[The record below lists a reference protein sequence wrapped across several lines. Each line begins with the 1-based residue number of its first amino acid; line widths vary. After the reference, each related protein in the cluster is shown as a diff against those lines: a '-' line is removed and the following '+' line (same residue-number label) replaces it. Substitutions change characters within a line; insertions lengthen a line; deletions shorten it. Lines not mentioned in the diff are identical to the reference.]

1 MILVRHAQ
9 ERGRADYGSR
19 SPAPRGPKSSCSI
32 WAEAPDLLVRAPL
45 LAQALELGLDEL
57 CPTLRADAVG
67 ELRLGVLLDVALDLL
82 PVVPVVAHLLAVG
95 TDRQE
100 PLEELHAG
108 ERVLKLL
115 HPVGE
120 D

>member
-9 ERGRADYGSR
+9 ERGRASRGSR

-32 WAEAPDLLVRAPL
+32 WAEAPDLVVRAPL

-67 ELRLGVLLDVALDLL
+67 ELRLGVLLDVAPDLL
-82 PVVPVVAHLLAVG
+82 PVVPGVSHLLPLRA
-95 TDRQE
+95 DR
-100 PLEELHAG
+100 
-108 ERVLKLL
+108 
-115 HPVGE
+115 
-120 D
+120 

>member
-1 MILVRHAQ
+1 SAAGGEGLLCD
-9 ERGRADYGSR
+9 RAS
-19 SPAPRGPKSSCSI
+19 
-32 WAEAPDLLVRAPL
+32 EPDLLFRAPP

-82 PVVPVVAHLLAVG
+82 PVIPVVAHLLAVG

-100 PLEELHAG
+100 PLEELHAS
-108 ERVLKLL
+108 ERVLELL

-120 D
+120 DRLELEQRSEERRVGK